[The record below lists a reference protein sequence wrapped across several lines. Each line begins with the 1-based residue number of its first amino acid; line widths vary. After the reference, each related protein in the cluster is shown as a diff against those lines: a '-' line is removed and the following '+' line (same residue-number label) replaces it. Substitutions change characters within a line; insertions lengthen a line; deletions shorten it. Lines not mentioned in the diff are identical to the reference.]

1 MAEAAALILLLADWG
16 PGVGGTVRVSVLISR
31 TDIKCFKKKQ
41 MGGIE
46 LA

>member
-16 PGVGGTVRVSVLISR
+16 PGVGGTVSVLISR
-31 TDIKCFKKKQ
+31 TDIKFKKKQ